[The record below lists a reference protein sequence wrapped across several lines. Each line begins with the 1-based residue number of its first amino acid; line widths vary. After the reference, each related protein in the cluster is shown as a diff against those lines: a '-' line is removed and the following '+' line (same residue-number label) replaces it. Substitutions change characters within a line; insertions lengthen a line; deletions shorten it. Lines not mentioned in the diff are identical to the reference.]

1 MLAMSHGLV
10 IKFSPCEIILATE
23 DAMFFTVMI
32 ALIPSRWFS
41 HYSSLTQSIFY
52 NNFLYVFPKELISF
66 HKG

>member
-32 ALIPSRWFS
+32 ALIPSSWF
-41 HYSSLTQSIFY
+41 
-52 NNFLYVFPKELISF
+52 
-66 HKG
+66 